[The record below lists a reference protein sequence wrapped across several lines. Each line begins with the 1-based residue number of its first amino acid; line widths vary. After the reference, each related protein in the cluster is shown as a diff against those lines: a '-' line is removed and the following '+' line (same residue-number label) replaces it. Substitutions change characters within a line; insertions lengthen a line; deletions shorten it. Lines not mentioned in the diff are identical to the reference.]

1 MTDQEVMTDLR
12 TMPAALRVHVAEGL
26 LEHDALTTLVDL
38 SYGDLADHVGA
49 LPELIARAGG
59 ILVTLTWDD
68 DVVGFAAAAPV
79 RDRLADALASGISPL
94 IDDASLPGFG
104 PARSWLAA
112 GAVAGQ
118 WRGDGL
124 GRLLASALMH
134 RIATACASLDEVRLL
149 GVVTEGASRDLLLSL
164 GARPRAGAVLE
175 LVARPADLRHDP
187 TRAAA

>member
-1 MTDQEVMTDLR
+1 MTDLR

-26 LEHDALTTLVDL
+26 LENDALTTLVDL

-112 GAVAGQ
+112 GAVAEQ

-134 RIATACASLDEVRLL
+134 RIATTCASLDEVRLL